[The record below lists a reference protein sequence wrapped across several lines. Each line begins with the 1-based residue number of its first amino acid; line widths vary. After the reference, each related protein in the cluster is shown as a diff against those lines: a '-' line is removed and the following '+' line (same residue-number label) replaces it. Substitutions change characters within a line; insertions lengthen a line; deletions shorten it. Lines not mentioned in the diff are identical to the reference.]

1 MAGTIVHAMCHGRL
15 ISTWIIGYL
24 RNPEVS
30 LPSDVTNGRWLLDN
44 DHDEDGMIVIAMLHG
59 GGDVTS
65 PVARDEYREIK
76 RNILIQRTEGER
88 TYSEMFTRYRTR
100 LLIAMSSQAF
110 AQLNGINVISYYAPL
125 VFEQAGWVGRD
136 AILMTGING
145 IIYVLSTIPPYVPI
159 QMSLIEDGTLWTGGG
174 DDVFLSLGALL
185 WQLHWRVFPT
195 SSTWIFHGHLRWLF
209 SL

>member
-1 MAGTIVHAMCHGRL
+1 MGALLALGSLVISETPRSNSFGTLLM
-15 ISTWIIGYL
+15 
-24 RNPEVS
+24 
-30 LPSDVTNGRWLLDN
+30 GRWLLDN

-145 IIYVLSTIPPYVPI
+145 IIYVLSTIPPYVPTQHSI
-159 QMSLIEDGTLWTGGG
+159 TVDGTLWTGGG
-174 DDVFLSLGALL
+174 DDLFLSLGALL
-185 WQLHWRVFPT
+185 WQLHWHVFPT
-195 SSTWIFHGHLRWLF
+195 SFIWIFHGHRKWLS